1 MWLKMSE
8 ELEMEGLPKRPST
21 PTPESTSQT
30 ETILLKRPESQHN
43 CGTSASYMYSPAMDS
58 NWRLATVIDE
68 EPLDSFENCEN
79 SILTTFR
86 RKNPEKY
93 NLLEK
98 RLREPLAEQFKL
110 LRDLS
115 DRVSKDLEQMNI
127 IVNYL
132 EDQLAPVTPKKKRV
146 KFTTCDID
154 INNNVNTI
162 L

>member
-1 MWLKMSE
+1 M
-8 ELEMEGLPKRPST
+8 
-21 PTPESTSQT
+21 
-30 ETILLKRPESQHN
+30 IFFI
-43 CGTSASYMYSPAMDS
+43 
-58 NWRLATVIDE
+58 ATCHFYPVY
-68 EPLDSFENCEN
+68 C
-79 SILTTFR
+79 R

-132 EDQLAPVTPKKKRV
+132 EDRLAPVTPKKKRV
-146 KFTTCDID
+146 EFTTCDID